1 MHSWQLGMLPVVAAA
16 TPRPHLARVAR
27 AVAAAAAA
35 AAAVDDR
42 RANQVAT
49 RSCSGVLPV
58 KGYVALVYQV
68 VDSAAVVRTSLC
80 FTRKPL

>member
-27 AVAAAAAA
+27 AVAAAA